1 MRYTHC
7 SEASMEEIHV
17 SLAAYFERVRELLE
31 AIMANE
37 AEPMRQVAELLA
49 TCIREDHIV
58 YTFGS
63 GHSSLLA
70 AEGLFR
76 AGGLACVSAILEPT
90 TTFAGGALAGTAIE
104 RMPGIS
110 RNVMARYEV
119 AEGDVLVVFSNSGV
133 NALPV
138 ELTEYCRDRGLTT
151 VAITSCRYVAQAAG
165 ANTRATLL
173 DVADYVIDNHVPP
186 GDAAIEVGSD
196 RQPVAPL
203 STIAGAIIWNAL
215 VADVSERL
223 VDLAITPP
231 VYVSSNMT
239 GAKGVNAALVD
250 RYRHRIRNL

>member
-1 MRYTHC
+1 
-7 SEASMEEIHV
+7 V
-17 SLAAYFERVRELLE
+17 SLAAYFETARALLE
-31 AIMANE
+31 AIQANE
-37 AEPMRQVAELLA
+37 AEPMRRVAERLA
-49 TCIREDHIV
+49 ECIREDHII

-110 RNVMARYEV
+110 RSVMARYGV
-119 AEGDVLVVFSNSGV
+119 AGGDVLVVFSNSGV

-151 VAITSCRYVAQAAG
+151 VAITSRRYAVQAAG
-165 ANTRATLL
+165 SGHRPTLL
-173 DVADYVIDNHVPP
+173 DLADHVIDNHVPP
-186 GDAAIEVGSD
+186 GDAAIEVGSA
-196 RQPVAPL
+196 RQPVASL
-203 STIAGAIIWNAL
+203 STLAGAFIWNAL
-215 VADVSERL
+215 VAEVADRL
-223 VDLAITPP
+223 VDQAITPP

-239 GAKGVNAALVD
+239 GAKEVNAALVD